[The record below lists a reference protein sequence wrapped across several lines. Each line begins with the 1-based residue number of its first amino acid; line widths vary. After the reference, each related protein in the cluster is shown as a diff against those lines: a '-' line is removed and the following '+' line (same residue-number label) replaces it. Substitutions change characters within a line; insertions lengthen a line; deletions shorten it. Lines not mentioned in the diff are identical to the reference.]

1 MSVGSDIKIRALRTL
16 DEMRGAVE
24 LQKVYWGDD
33 SESVIPAHMLF
44 SLANAGGH
52 VLAAYDGAALIGL
65 LVGFLGTDMAESSRP
80 AMANLQFVS
89 KRMVVLPAYRNQGLG
104 YHLKVAQRELAIKQG
119 VRLVVWT
126 FDPLQAANAHLNIRK
141 LGGICREF
149 RQDYYGTQAQGGL
162 TLLGSSDR
170 LFLEWWVT
178 NRRVE
183 ERISGS
189 RRDLS
194 LKHYLDAN
202 TPILNA
208 TSADARGLCLPP
220 AAAAGASS
228 SMALL
233 EIPADFGAL
242 VQADEQLAR
251 AWRAHVRALFSAL
264 MDAGYL
270 VTDFLHEPFEGR
282 LRAFYLLS
290 HSGPQFD
297 FSPN

>member
-1 MSVGSDIKIRALRTL
+1 MGTMVEIRALRTL
-16 DEMRGAVE
+16 DEMRQAVE

-33 SESVIPAHMLF
+33 MESVIPAHMLF
-44 SLANAGGH
+44 SLANSGGH
-52 VLAAYDGAALIGL
+52 VLAAYDGATLAGL
-65 LVGFLGTDMAESSRP
+65 LVGFLGTNIAESNRP

-104 YHLKVAQRELAIKQG
+104 YHLKIAQRELAIKQG

-126 FDPLQAANAHLNIRK
+126 FDPLQAVNAYLNIRK

-149 RQDYYGTQAQGGL
+149 RQDYYGTQQVGGL

-183 ERISGS
+183 ERINGS
-189 RRDLS
+189 RSNLS

-208 TSADARGLCLPP
+208 TTADARGLCLP
-220 AAAAGASS
+220 AAAAARASG

-233 EIPADFGAL
+233 EIPSDYGAL
-242 VQADEQLAR
+242 VLADPELAK
-251 AWRAHVRALFSAL
+251 AWRMHTRALFGAL

-270 VTDFLHEPFEGR
+270 VTDFLREVYEGR
-282 LRAFYLLS
+282 QRAFYLLS